1 MLILDGL
8 IREVGPTRRVEN
20 LAVARSAIEINAS
33 GRVVMPG
40 FVDCQTHLLAGG
52 PRLLDYEMA
61 LAGADPAEI
70 AKAGGGSQAV
80 FRETQSMSPAALEA
94 QGVALLKDFTRHGVT
109 TIEANS
115 GCGITEAAEIKILR
129 VLHTIEER
137 PVSVVPVFLAPR
149 FIPDGY
155 RDSGDLLIEW
165 LCSRMLPVLQRRKLV
180 QFVSITCEDGVFS
193 GEQTRQFLL
202 RAAEL
207 GFWLKMSAGE
217 RICPGSLAMAV
228 SVGAVSIEHIGRL
241 DAVSASALAASATVA
256 TLLPGPVFHGKQGI
270 WPLARDMIDRGV
282 AVALGTGFD
291 PQTSPTLNMQ
301 MILSLACREMEM
313 TPAESISAATVNA
326 ACAIRRENAVG
337 SIEFGKWADI
347 LILSVPDY
355 REIPYHFGVNQVETV
370 LKRGQIVYQRSEV
383 VCPASGVQA

>member
-1 MLILDGL
+1 MILDGL

-20 LAVARSAIEINAS
+20 LAAARSAIEINAS

-40 FVDCQTHLLAGG
+40 FVDCHTHLLAGG
-52 PRLLDYEMA
+52 PRLLDYEMM

-80 FRETQSMSPAALEA
+80 FRETQSMSPAALETL
-94 QGVALLKDFTRHGVT
+94 GVALLKDFARHGVT
-109 TIEANS
+109 TIGANS
-115 GCGITEAAEIKILR
+115 GCGITEASEIKILR
-129 VLHTIEER
+129 ALHAVQER
-137 PVSVVPVFLAPR
+137 PISLVPVFLAPR

-155 RDSGDLLIEW
+155 RDSGDVLVDW
-165 LCSRMLPVLQRRKLV
+165 LCSRMLPVLQRRKLA
-180 QFVSITCEDGVFS
+180 QFVCIACEDGVFS
-193 GEQTRQFLL
+193 AGQSRQFLL

-217 RICPGSLAMAV
+217 HIRPESLMTAISAD
-228 SVGAVSIEHIGRL
+228 AVSIENLSRL
-241 DAVSASALAASATVA
+241 DAASASALAASATIV
-256 TLLPGPVFHGKQGI
+256 TLLPGSVFHGKQGI

-313 TPAESISAATVNA
+313 TPAEAISAATVNS
-326 ACAIRRENAVG
+326 ACAIRREDAVG
-337 SIEFGKWADI
+337 SLEFGKWADI

-370 LKRGQIVYQRSEV
+370 FKRGRIVYQRSNV
-383 VCPASGVQA
+383 VCPANGVRD